1 MLTKTQIEIL
11 KLFVSQIDKRFSI
24 KEIAEKLKKPYPLIH
39 RSIRDLL
46 GNNYLIKDEKRLI
59 SLNYRK
65 NHQEL
70 SYIEALRSRQA
81 LDKDKILSLFTQ
93 DVRSRLNLDFFVLL
107 IFGSYVE
114 KSNPRDIDVLL
125 IIENEERILEI
136 EKTIQN
142 IASQFTK
149 NFEIQV
155 ISSKSAHEMVSKR
168 EKINIL
174 NESLNKHL
182 LLFGAENYYRMVSNA
197 RE

>member
-1 MLTKTQIEIL
+1 MFTKTQAEIL
-11 KLFVSQIDKRFSI
+11 KIFVSQIDKRFSI
-24 KEIAEKLKKPYPLIH
+24 KEIAETLKKAYPLIH
-39 RSIRDLL
+39 RSIQELL
-46 GNNYLIKDEKRLI
+46 SKSYILKDEKRFL

-65 NHQEL
+65 NHTEL
-70 SYIEALRSRQA
+70 SYIEALRSQQA
-81 LDKDKILSLFTQ
+81 LDKDKILGLFTQ
-93 DVRSRLNLDFFVLL
+93 DVKSRLNLDFFVLL
-107 IFGSYVE
+107 IFGSYIE

-125 IIENEERILEI
+125 IIEEESHIAEI
-136 EKTIQN
+136 EKIMQN

-155 ISSKSAHEMVSKR
+155 ISSKSAHEMLSKR

-197 RE
+197 RQ